1 MARKNTNATDTSSAI
16 AYTAY
21 NPNKQADYLYHPN
34 IEISE
39 QVSYQDEKGTQL
51 VTRAQFVDWV
61 TDKYGSYEAWL
72 NKMTARDRKTHAS
85 YGPSGK
91 RPWWGA
97 DEAAYH
103 RVVRANQRRFDG
115 QPPVDES
122 TRSAADMSASSSS
135 SSGGAAGGAGGLS
148 NMGSMENW
156 LKQHQTGVIV
166 GFGAVILL
174 VIASRKRR

>member
-1 MARKNTNATDTSSAI
+1 MGTDTVEA
-16 AYTAY
+16 AYS
-21 NPNKQADYLYHPN
+21 PSKQADYLYSPR
-34 IEISE
+34 IE
-39 QVSYQDEKGTQL
+39 VSDYVKYKDTTGTEL
-51 VTRAQFVDWV
+51 LTRAQFIDWI
-61 TDKYGSYEAWL
+61 TGQYGTYEAWL
-72 NKMTARDRKTHAS
+72 GTLTARDRKSHAS

-97 DEAAYH
+97 NEAAYH

-122 TRSAADMSASSSS
+122 TRSAADMSASGSS

-174 VIASRKRR
+174 VIASRKR